1 MTEKSLTLMVDELQK
16 EIHRSICIQTIRL
29 NKVELLKL
37 LEIAEN
43 QEVVTVR
50 SYAAGIG
57 SVIKSVDANGG
68 ETDVSD
74 YDSW

>member
-1 MTEKSLTLMVDELQK
+1 MTEKSLTQMVDELRT
-16 EIHRSICIQTIRL
+16 EIYRNQCIQTIRL

-37 LEIAEN
+37 LEIAEK

-57 SVIKSVDANGG
+57 SVIKSIAADGV
-68 ETDVSD
+68 ETDVTD
-74 YDSW
+74 YGSW